1 MFGFIF
7 LGINF
12 ATVFVPLLPDVIDAI
27 EEKEGKRDYAMIN
40 DKASVAFNIAC
51 SLGTIIG
58 PILGGVLSDQFG
70 FIGTCDIF
78 ASAGF
83 IFGVVYFAVA
93 ILPRLMVKKA

>member
-1 MFGFIF
+1 VFGFVF

-27 EEKEGKRDYAMIN
+27 EEKEGKRDYSMIN
-40 DKASVAFNIAC
+40 DKASVAFNIAG

-58 PILGGVLSDQFG
+58 PILGGILCDQFG

-78 ASAGF
+78 ASASF
-83 IFGVVYFAVA
+83 IFGLVYFAVA
-93 ILPRLMVKKA
+93 IMPHLIVNKA